1 MDLKTFYQEC
11 VKRKVFKGISIYA
24 ISSWLIIQVAATTFP
39 YLGFP
44 SEAVTTVIILVLI
57 CFPVSI
63 LFSWYYN
70 VVPEPEPE
78 DEDADKPSISK
89 KQKDSNKVFYIV
101 ITLITVLVIILI
113 FMVSRKNFSQRQ
125 SEGGIPMLSDLVSD
139 QIAVLQFSNNSIDPG
154 LDVVGKMVADWIAH
168 GIIQY
173 EIAPVMNYESINQ
186 FAAMGNGGKILE
198 GNLNALGN
206 VTAFSKMIRGA
217 FFLNGNDLI
226 FQSEIIDRTTGE
238 QFAFPK
244 VTCLKDEPL
253 KGVETLKQQILS
265 YFLGP
270 KEIVSGQYVPLY
282 DAYKEFIIARDYWRD
297 DYDLAESH
305 LDKSLEIDPNFY
317 RAAYYKTMLY
327 YNLRLYPEADSL
339 ASWYSSRFQGEG
351 HDEEWFDYL
360 KLLMN
365 GRYVEGVEKY
375 EKLFR
380 QQPSNLYDNGA
391 MMVCLYNLLNQTSR
405 INEVYSLINEGEVDY
420 EKCSYCRIRTRI
432 KLLSEIDMGN
442 YNEAL
447 RIAESKKVL
456 HSDSRFAEALIK
468 TYVFSDQTEKLD
480 SYFLSRT
487 FRLFPVPEQGYL
499 YYLAGREY
507 AIKGDKSMRNKYV
520 DLALG
525 KYNQTENFIRKARCH
540 YLKED
545 YTKAAEFFNAKNEEW
560 KESNG
565 GAPHVYSLSRLAAIN
580 QMRNLKGEADK
591 LIQEIRSYKNK
602 YDYGY
607 TTYLIAHVYAISG
620 NKAKTIEML
629 EQSLLE
635 GKRYGNLYFQ
645 NDPHLREYF
654 DDPGFKK
661 LLTYWH

>member
-70 VVPEPEPE
+70 VVPEPE

-89 KQKDSNKVFYIV
+89 KQKESNKVFYIV
-101 ITLITVLVIILI
+101 ISLITILVLILI
-113 FMVSRKNFSQRQ
+113 FMVSRKNFSQGQ
-125 SEGGIPMLSDLVSD
+125 VEGRVPMLSELASD

-173 EIAPVMNYESINQ
+173 EIAPVVNYESINQ
-186 FAAMGNGGKILE
+186 YAAMGNGGQILE

-217 FFLNGNDLI
+217 FFLNGDDLI

-244 VTCLKDEPL
+244 VTCPKDEPL
-253 KGVETLKQQILS
+253 IGVETLKQQILS

-282 DAYKEFIIARDYWRD
+282 DAYKEFIIGRDYWRD
-297 DYDLAESH
+297 DYNLAESH
-305 LDKSLEIDPNFY
+305 LDQSLEIDPNFY
-317 RAAYYKTMLY
+317 RAAYYKTIMY
-327 YNLRLYPEADSL
+327 YNLRLYAEADSL
-339 ASWYSSRFQGEG
+339 ASMYSTRFQGEG
-351 HDEEWFDYL
+351 HDKEWFDYL
-360 KLLMN
+360 KLLMD

-391 MMVCLYNLLNQTSR
+391 MMVCRYNLLNQTAR
-405 INEVYSLINEGEVDY
+405 IDEIYSLINEEEIDY
-420 EKCSYCRIRTRI
+420 EKCSYCRIRSRI
-432 KLLSEIDMGN
+432 KLLSEIDLGN
-442 YNEAL
+442 YQEAMN
-447 RIAESKKVL
+447 IAESKSVL
-456 HSDSRFAEALIK
+456 HSDSRFSEALIK
-468 TYVFSDQTEKLD
+468 TYVFSEQTEKLD

-487 FRLFPVPEQGYL
+487 FRLFPVSEQGYL

-507 AIKGDKSMRNKYV
+507 AIKGDKAMRNKYV
-520 DLALG
+520 DLALSR
-525 KYNQTENFIRKARCH
+525 YNQTDNYIRKARCY
-540 YLKED
+540 YLKEE
-545 YTKAAEFFNAKNEEW
+545 YTRATEFFIAKNEEW
-560 KESNG
+560 KASHNG
-565 GAPHVYSLSRLAAIN
+565 EPHVYSLSRLAAIN
-580 QMRNLKGEADK
+580 QLRNLKPEADA
-591 LIQEIRSYKNK
+591 LIQEIQANK
-602 YDYGY
+602 GEYDYGY
-607 TTYLIAHVYAISG
+607 TTYLIAHVHAISG
-620 NKAKTIEML
+620 NKEKTIELL

-654 DDPGFKK
+654 EDPGFKK
-661 LLTYWH
+661 LLSYWH

>member
-1 MDLKTFYQEC
+1 MDIKTFYHEC

-70 VVPEPEPE
+70 VVPEPEE
-78 DEDADKPSISK
+78 EDADKPSISK
-89 KQKDSNKVFYIV
+89 KQKESNQIFYVV
-101 ITLITVLVIILI
+101 ISLVTILVLVLI
-113 FMVSRKNFSQRQ
+113 FMVSRKNFSQG
-125 SEGGIPMLSDLVSD
+125 EGGEQVPMLSELVSD

-168 GIIQY
+168 SIIQY
-173 EIAPVMNYESINQ
+173 EIAPVVNYESINQ
-186 FAAMGNGGKILE
+186 FAAMGSGGKILE

-217 FFLNGNDLI
+217 FFLSGNDLI
-226 FQSEIIDRTTGE
+226 FQSDIIDRTTGE

-244 VTCLKDEPL
+244 VSCPKDEPL

-282 DAYKEFIIARDYWRD
+282 DAYKEFIIARDYWRE
-297 DYDLAESH
+297 DYDLAKSH

-317 RAAYYKTMLY
+317 RAAYYKTIMY
-327 YNLRLYPEADSL
+327 YNLGQYAEADSL
-339 ASWYSSRFQGEG
+339 ASLYSARFQGKG
-351 HDEEWFDYL
+351 HSKEWFDYL
-360 KLLMN
+360 VLLLD
-365 GRYVEGVEKY
+365 GRYVEGVDKY

-391 MMVCLYNLLNQTSR
+391 MMVYLYNFLNQTNK
-405 INEVYSLINEGEVDY
+405 IDQVYSLINEKEIDFG
-420 EKCSYCRIRTRI
+420 KCSYCRSRTRI
-432 KLLSEIDMGN
+432 KLLSEIDLGHYEN
-442 YNEAL
+442 AL
-447 RIAESKKVL
+447 KIAESKREIHL
-456 HSDSRFAEALIK
+456 DSRFSEAVIK
-468 TYVFSDQTEKLD
+468 TFVFSDQVEKLD
-480 SYFLSRT
+480 SYFLSST
-487 FRLFPVPEQGYL
+487 FRLLADQEQGYL

-507 AIKGDKSMRNKYV
+507 AIKGDKTNRNKYV
-520 DLALG
+520 DLALDR
-525 KYNQTENFIRKARCH
+525 YNQTDNLIRKARCY

-545 YTKAAEFFNAKNEEW
+545 YSTAEGFFKAKNEEW
-560 KESNG
+560 KASHNG
-565 GAPHVYSLSRLAAIN
+565 KPHVYSLSRLAAIN
-580 QMRNLKGEADK
+580 QMRNLKTEAQGF
-591 LIQEIRSYKNK
+591 IQEIRSNKGK

-607 TTYLIAHVYAISG
+607 TTYLIAHVYAVSG
-620 NKAKTIEML
+620 NKEKTIELL

-654 DDPGFKK
+654 EDPGFKK